1 MLKKKLFAC
10 VLAAGLASI
19 GACKG
24 FFDVENPG
32 PIEDE
37 NLQTPDAIPSLVTG
51 MSADLSE
58 ELDEIVRL
66 TSVVGD
72 ELAHGGSYTPEG
84 FWRRGI
90 VRPEDVNGQW
100 EDMHKARVEAENGIE
115 RIKGM
120 QGMQSYDYNTDVR
133 YARANLFAGLANRLL
148 GENVCEAVINQGTEP
163 GGVEPHTVHFSR
175 AEPYFTEAIRVITS
189 IQSPPA
195 AATEILRAAY
205 GGRASVRAWLGD
217 WAGAVADAQQVP
229 TSFVYNAVYS
239 INSARERNELAQE
252 TGVAGGRR
260 EYTVYSTPWAQVFAD
275 PRVRWDTIYT
285 GTGASRVIQRGQDGS
300 TPFFRQLKYD
310 ALEDEIPLVKGT
322 EMQMLRAENE
332 LRNGNII
339 EAFNRINAQ
348 RAQHSLPALTP
359 PATTAEAWRV
369 LGRERG
375 AVVWLEARRLWDL
388 RRWYN
393 RGGEERAMVLERVP
407 TFADRDRCIPIS
419 RDELSTNPNLR
430 NHMPLTQ

>member
-1 MLKKKLFAC
+1 MLKTKLFAC

-24 FFDVENPG
+24 FLDVENPG
-32 PIEDE
+32 PIEDK

-72 ELAHGGSYTPEG
+72 ELAHGGSYAPEG

-100 EDMHKARVEAENGIE
+100 EDMHKARFEAEAGIE

-120 QGMQSYDYNTDVR
+120 QGMQAYDYNTDVR

-148 GENVCEAVINQGTEP
+148 GEAVCQAVINKGP
-163 GGVEPHTVHFSR
+163 AEPHTVHFSR
-175 AEPYFTEAIRVITS
+175 AEPYFTEAIRV
-189 IQSPPA
+189 
-195 AATEILRAAY
+195 AATLPASTGAPDILRAAY

-229 TSFVYNAVYS
+229 TSFVYNAIYS
-239 INSARERNELAQE
+239 ANSTRERNEVAQE
-252 TGVAGGRR
+252 TGVPGGRR
-260 EYTVYSTPWAQVFAD
+260 EYTVFSTPWAQVFND
-275 PRVRWDTIYT
+275 PRVRWDTIKT
-285 GTGASRVIQRGQDGS
+285 SSGAVQRGQDGS

-310 ALEDEIPLVKGT
+310 DVADEIPLVKGT

-332 LRNGNII
+332 LRNGNIT

-348 RAQHSLPALTP
+348 RAHHSLPALTP
-359 PATTAEAWRV
+359 PATLAEAWRV

-375 AVVWLEARRLWDL
+375 AVTWLEARRLWDL
-388 RRWYN
+388 RRWYDQ
-393 RGGEERAMVLERVP
+393 GGDARAMVLERIP
-407 TFADRDRCIPIS
+407 LFAERDKCIPIS
-419 RDELSTNPNLR
+419 LDERQTNPNL
-430 NHMPLTQ
+430 QGGG

>member
-1 MLKKKLFAC
+1 MLKTKPIVC
-10 VLAAGLASI
+10 VLAAGLMSI
-19 GACKG
+19 GSCKG
-24 FFDVENPG
+24 FLDVENPG
-32 PIEDE
+32 PIEDK

-72 ELAHGGSYTPEG
+72 ELAHGGSYAPEG

-90 VRPEDVNGQW
+90 IRPEDVNGQW

-120 QGMQSYDYNTDVR
+120 QGMQGYNFETDVR

-148 GENVCEAVINQGTEP
+148 GENVCEAVINKGP
-163 GGVEPHTVHFSR
+163 AEPHTVHFSR
-175 AEPYFTEAIRVITS
+175 AEPYFTEAIRV
-189 IQSPPA
+189 
-195 AATEILRAAY
+195 AATLPANTGAPDILRAAY

-217 WAGAVADAQQVP
+217 WTGAVADAQQVP
-229 TSFVYNAVYS
+229 TSFIYNAIYS
-239 INSARERNELAQE
+239 ANSTRERNELAQE
-252 TGVAGGRR
+252 TGVGRR
-260 EYTVYSTPWAQVFAD
+260 EYTVFSTPWAQVFND
-275 PRVRWDTIYT
+275 PRVPWDTVKT
-285 GTGASRVIQRGQDGS
+285 SSGAIQRGQDGT
-300 TPFFRQLKYD
+300 TPFFRQRKLPELTSD
-310 ALEDEIPLVKGT
+310 IPLVKGT

-332 LRNGNII
+332 LRNGNIT

-348 RAQHSLPALTP
+348 RAQYGMSALTP
-359 PATTAEAWRV
+359 PATLAEAWRV

-388 RRWYN
+388 RRWYDQ
-393 RGGEERAMVLERVP
+393 GGDPRAMVLERIP
-407 TFADRDRCIPIS
+407 AFAERDKCIPIS
-419 RDELSTNPNLR
+419 RSERETNPNL
-430 NHMPLTQ
+430 QGG

>member
-1 MLKKKLFAC
+1 MLKTKLFAC

-19 GACKG
+19 GGCKG

-32 PIEDE
+32 PIEDR
-37 NLQTPDAIPSLVTG
+37 NLQTPDAISSLVTG

-72 ELAHGGSYTPEG
+72 ELAHGGSSTPGG

-100 EDMHKARVEAENGIE
+100 EDMHKARVEAENGVE

-120 QGMQSYDYNTDVR
+120 QGQQSYDYNTDIR
-133 YARANLFAGLANRLL
+133 YARANLLAGLANRLL
-148 GENVCEAVINQGTEP
+148 GENVCEAVLNQGTEP
-163 GGVEPHTVHFSR
+163 GGAEPHTVHFSR
-175 AEPYFTEAIRVITS
+175 AEPYFTEAIRIISS
-189 IQSPPA
+189 IQSPSA
-195 AATEILRAAY
+195 AAIEILRAAY
-205 GGRASVRAWLGD
+205 GGRASVRAWSGD

-229 TSFVYNAVYS
+229 TSFVYNAIYS
-239 INSARERNELAQE
+239 INSTRERNELAQE
-252 TGVAGGRR
+252 TGVVGGRR
-260 EYTVYSTPWAQVFAD
+260 EYTVYNTPWAQVFGD
-275 PRVRWDTIYT
+275 PRVRWDTIKT
-285 GTGASRVIQRGQDGS
+285 TTGAVQRGQDGS

-310 ALEDEIPLVKGT
+310 GLEDEIPLVKGT

-332 LRNGNII
+332 LRNGNIT

-393 RGGEERAMVLERVP
+393 RDGEERAMVLERIP
-407 TFADRDRCIPIS
+407 TIAERDRCIPIS
-419 RDELSTNPNLR
+419 LEELSTNPNLR
-430 NHMPLTQ
+430 NHTPLTR

>member
-1 MLKKKLFAC
+1 MLKTKLAAC
-10 VLAAGLASI
+10 VLALALASI
-19 GACKG
+19 GSCKG
-24 FFDVENPG
+24 FLDVENPG

-72 ELAHGGSYTPEG
+72 ELVHGGSYAPEG

-90 VRPEDVNGQW
+90 IRPEDVNGQW
-100 EDMHKARVEAENGIE
+100 EDMHKARFEAEAGIE

-148 GENVCEAVINQGTEP
+148 GENVCEAVIDNGP
-163 GGVEPHTVHFSR
+163 AEPHTVHFSR
-175 AEPYFTEAIRVITS
+175 AEPYFTEAIRV
-189 IQSPPA
+189 
-195 AATEILRAAY
+195 AATLPASTGAPDILRAAY

-229 TSFVYNAVYS
+229 TSFVYNAIYS
-239 INSARERNELAQE
+239 ANSTRERNELAQE
-252 TGVAGGRR
+252 TGVARR
-260 EYTVYSTPWAQVFAD
+260 EYTVYNTPWAQVFND
-275 PRVRWDTIYT
+275 PRVPWDTVKT
-285 GTGASRVIQRGQDGS
+285 SSGAIQRGQDGT
-300 TPFFRQLKYD
+300 TPFFRQRKQPELTSD
-310 ALEDEIPLVKGT
+310 IPLVKGT
-322 EMQMLRAENE
+322 EMHMLRAENE
-332 LRNGNII
+332 LRNGNIT
-339 EAFNRINAQ
+339 EAYNRINAQ
-348 RAQHSLPALTP
+348 RAQYGMPALTP
-359 PATTAEAWRV
+359 AATLTEAWRV

-388 RRWYN
+388 RRWFAQ
-393 RGGEERAMVLERVP
+393 GGDARTMVLERIP
-407 TFADRDRCIPIS
+407 TFADRDKCIPIS
-419 RDELSTNPNLR
+419 QTERQTNPNLQG
-430 NHMPLTQ
+430 T